1 MAKEEKSQLD
11 KNFDEA
17 LKLIRKQFGEEAML
31 SFDDMSN
38 QTIETI
44 STGSLALDI
53 ALGGGIAEGRVVTI
67 YGSPSSGK
75 STIALQAVANAQK
88 KGYLCAYL
96 DSENAMDL
104 SYAAALGVDLE
115 HLLFAQ
121 PSSGTECFR
130 IAEALLKQGLVKMI
144 VFDSATTMVPEEALK
159 GEVTDNYIGLQA
171 RLFSKA
177 FQRITPLAAKC
188 NCTLFF
194 ISQVRKDISKM
205 FGDNDTMSC
214 KNTLEFYSSQIMKIW
229 KKESPNT
236 EKINGE
242 EIPTSVETTV
252 KVNKNKVAAPF
263 KVAKFTIRFGEGVS
277 RFYELFDF
285 AVKYNLIEKAG
296 GWYKYK
302 DADGNEL
309 KFQGEIKAIEWLKG
323 RPDLQNEFL
332 EKIRNIVLG
341 VEEDTE
347 VEEMVETPQEI
358 LPTAAEVINEETK
371 AEKNVEEKAE
381 D

>member
-1 MAKEEKSQLD
+1 MVKEEKSQLN

-17 LKLIRKQFGEEAML
+17 LKLIRKQFGDEAIL
-31 SFDDMSN
+31 SFTDMTN
-38 QTIETI
+38 QTISTI

-121 PSSGTECFR
+121 PSSGTECFK
-130 IAEALLKQGLVKMI
+130 IAETLLKQGLVKLI
-144 VFDSATTMVPEEALK
+144 VFDSATTMIPEEALK
-159 GEVTDNYIGLQA
+159 GELTDNYIGLQA
-171 RLFSKA
+171 RMFSKA

-194 ISQVRKDISKM
+194 ISQVRKDIGKM

-229 KKESPNT
+229 KKESPNM

-252 KVNKNKVAAPF
+252 KVNKNKVAPPF

-302 DADGNEL
+302 ETDGNEL
-309 KFQGEIKAIEWLKG
+309 KFQGEIKAIEWLKS
-323 RPDLQNEFL
+323 RPDLQEVFL
-332 EKIRNIVLG
+332 ERIRNIVLG

-347 VEEMVETPQEI
+347 TEETVETPQEI
-358 LPTAAEVINEETK
+358 LPTAAEVIEQQEVT
-371 AEKNVEEKAE
+371 EKAE

>member
-1 MAKEEKSQLD
+1 MAKEEKTQLD

-17 LKLIRKQFGEEAML
+17 LKLVKKQFGDDAIL

-38 QTIETI
+38 QVVETI

-53 ALGGGIAEGRVVTI
+53 ALGGGVAEGRVVVI

-75 STIALQAVANAQK
+75 STIALQTIANAQK

-96 DSENAMDL
+96 DSEHAMDL

-121 PSSGTECFR
+121 PASGTECFK
-130 IAEALLKQGLVKMI
+130 IAEALLKQGLVKLI

-159 GEVTDNYIGLQA
+159 GELTDNYIGLQA
-171 RLFSKA
+171 RMFSKA
-177 FQRITPLAAKC
+177 FQRIGPLAA
-188 NCTLFF
+188 NTGCTLFV
-194 ISQVRKDISKM
+194 ISQTRKDISKM

-214 KNTLEFYSSQIMKIW
+214 RNTLEFYSSQIMKIW

-242 EIPTSVETTV
+242 DTPVSVEATV
-252 KVNKNKVAAPF
+252 KVVKNKVAPPF
-263 KVAKFTIRFGEGVS
+263 KVAHFTIRFGEGVS

-302 DADGNEL
+302 DGNEEL

-323 RPDLQNEFL
+323 RPDLQEEFL
-332 EKIRNIVLG
+332 NKIRNIILG
-341 VEEDTE
+341 INEEEEVVEE
-347 VEEMVETPQEI
+347 VAKETPI
-358 LPTAAEVINEETK
+358 IPTAADVVENLGEVETDTNT
-371 AEKNVEEKAE
+371 NV
-381 D
+381 